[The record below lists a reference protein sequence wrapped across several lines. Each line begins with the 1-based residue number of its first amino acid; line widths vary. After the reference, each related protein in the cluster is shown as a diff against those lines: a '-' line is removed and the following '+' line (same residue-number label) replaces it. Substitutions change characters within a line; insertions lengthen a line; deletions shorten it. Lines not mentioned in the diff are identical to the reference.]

1 METTQ
6 QQNSSAQPRKA
17 VKERGCKKG
26 ALFEACDFTACAVS
40 QAKQGGPSAS
50 GYNSLGALACSR
62 VCLLMPPSVEGC
74 FLIGYPL
81 RWRKTSLELMANI
94 LGKMPPTACTLLYMT
109 LHLSLFIGIA
119 VLGKWPGRL
128 SSPPIRNTQH
138 AR

>member
-6 QQNSSAQPRKA
+6 RQNPSTQPRKA

-62 VCLLMPPSVEGC
+62 VCFLMFPSVEGC
-74 FLIGYPL
+74 LFIGYPL
-81 RWRKTSLELMANI
+81 RCRKISLELMADN

-109 LHLSLFIGIA
+109 LHLSLFIGIT
-119 VLGKWPGRL
+119 VLVEWPRRF
-128 SSPPIRNTQH
+128 SSPPIRNRQH